1 MPKNK
6 LSKIYSR
13 IIGIIFLSFVIMNFI
28 PIPYNLIEPG
38 IALELSS
45 IIEVEDGYENEGDF
59 LLTAVSSRRAVV
71 WDYLYVTLVSPED
84 MALES
89 IASQMPKDMEMNEY
103 IDIMAKLMEESKLQA
118 QAVAFRKLGYNVSVT
133 GEGAEVVKV
142 LKEGSAYNKL
152 KKGDLIT
159 AIDGQEV
166 EMAADAVN
174 IIRDR
179 EIGDMVQLKVLRD
192 GKTLTFNLK
201 TVELEGSKGNPSIG
215 VLISSKGLEYDIP
228 REVSFD
234 TENIVGP
241 SAGSMFAMEI
251 YNQLTPDDIT
261 DGKRI
266 AGTGTV
272 NLDGKVGKIG
282 GVKFKV
288 MAAEKAG
295 ADLFI
300 VPAENYEEAKKAPAD
315 IPLVEVESIDDIIEY
330 LKSEEE
336 KAA

>member
-13 IIGIIFLSFVIMNFI
+13 IIGIIFVLFVIINFI
-28 PIPYNLIEPG
+28 PTSYNLIEPG

-45 IIEVEDGYENEGDF
+45 VIEVEDGYDNQGDF

-71 WDYLYVTLVSPED
+71 WDYLYITLASPED
-84 MALES
+84 KALES
-89 IASQMPKDMEMNEY
+89 IAAQMPEDMEMNEY

-118 QAVAFRKLGYNVSVT
+118 QAVAFRKLGYDVSVT
-133 GEGAEVVKV
+133 GEGAEVVEVMKD
-142 LKEGSAYNKL
+142 GSAYNNL

-179 EIGDMVQLKVLRD
+179 EIGDQVQLEVLRD
-192 GKTLTFNLK
+192 EETLTFNLK
-201 TVELEGSKGNPSIG
+201 TVELEGNEGNPSIG

-241 SAGSMFAMEI
+241 SAGSMFTMEI

-261 DGKRI
+261 GGKRI

-288 MAAEKAG
+288 MAAEEAG

-300 VPAENYEEAKKAPAD
+300 VPAENYEEAQEAPAN
-315 IPLVEVESIDDIIEY
+315 IQLIEVETIDDIIEY
-330 LKSEEE
+330 LSAEE